1 MRMGYTADMDLVLE
15 SDRLLLRP
23 LELADVDLGIT
34 LFTDPVVTKYAG
46 KTYTP
51 DEIVEQMPTVVRR
64 CAGGAI
70 GIWCVTDKAT
80 GEKLGTAILLP
91 LPVELDDTDWD
102 LVRGD
107 GYPDAEIEVGYI
119 LKPSAWG
126 KGYATE
132 ACTRLLKF
140 AFEETALEEVVACTA
155 PENTASQNVLKK
167 SGLSYEGTRR
177 AYMVD
182 CPGFRITRAQWLER
196 HRADA

>member
-1 MRMGYTADMDLVLE
+1 MGYTADMDLVLE
-15 SDRLLLRP
+15 TERLLLRP

-46 KTYTP
+46 RTYTP
-51 DEIVEQMPTVVRR
+51 EEVAEQMPTVVRR

-80 GEKLGTAILLP
+80 DEKLGTAILLP

-102 LVRGD
+102 LVQGE

-132 ACTRLLKF
+132 ACTRLITF
-140 AFEETALEEVVACTA
+140 AFEETALDEVVAVTA
-155 PENTASQNVLKK
+155 PENKASQNVLKK
-167 SGLSYEGTRR
+167 SGLTFEGTRR
-177 AYMVD
+177 AYMND

-196 HRADA
+196 RRADA